1 MKTIK
6 LVLFLLA
13 ISMSNSGEA
22 QFLKRLGK
30 VAEKAA
36 KRTLEGKVDEKSS
49 KETDK
54 GFDNVFNKKRE
65 EKTKRK
71 KERKSEKDVSE
82 TQNDGEPMEA
92 KTPKNIDEVFI
103 VNRKFDF
110 VAGSQA
116 FFEDNFEKDQPGD
129 FPAKWDTNGSGE
141 LVNIN
146 GQKWLKLFNNST
158 YIPMLPK
165 NLPENYSIEFDLLTQ
180 GFDKKTSSE
189 SKISI
194 ILDSNNS
201 YKDNYRV
208 PKQKAV
214 VEMSPVQFIA
224 PRTVVEKYENGERI
238 IRNTLINDYRSAINK
253 RAKISIMVNK
263 QRMRVWLNQE
273 KIVDVPR
280 LIPSSQIGFFKLFV
294 RNLRTGELDNVYVTN
309 FRFAETG
316 QDNRS
321 KLLTEGRLSTNAI
334 LFESGSAILMSESFT
349 IIREI
354 AEVLQQNPSVKIK
367 IIGHTDA
374 DGTDSNNLTLSKE
387 RAEAVKNAMIYK
399 YDIHAAR
406 IVTDGKGES
415 IPVASN
421 ETSEG
426 KSQNRRVEFI
436 KI

>member
-6 LVLFLLA
+6 IILLLSA
-13 ISMSNSGEA
+13 ITLSYNTEA

-54 GFDNVFNKKRE
+54 GFDNVFNKK
-65 EKTKRK
+65 K
-71 KERKSEKDVSE
+71 KKKNRRQEGP
-82 TQNDGEPMEA
+82 TEA
-92 KTPKNIDEVFI
+92 KNNEPQLEANGSQNIEEVYT
-103 VNRKFDF
+103 VNRSFDF
-110 VAGSQA
+110 EAGNRT
-116 FFEDNFEKDQPGD
+116 FFQDGFEKDRLGD

-146 GQKWLKLFNNST
+146 GQKWLKLFNNAT
-158 YIPMLPK
+158 YIPTLPK
-165 NLPENYSIEFDLLTQ
+165 KLPENYSVEFDLLTE

-201 YKDNYRV
+201 YKDSYKV

-214 VEMSPVQFIA
+214 VEMSPVQFIE
-224 PRTVVEKYENGERI
+224 PRTVIEKYENGERI

-253 RAKISIMVNK
+253 KAKISIMVNK
-263 QRMRVWLNQE
+263 QRMRVWLNHE

-280 LIPSSQIGFFKLFV
+280 LIPRGQIGFFKLFV

-334 LFESGSAILMSESFT
+334 LFESGSAVLKSESYA
-349 IIREI
+349 IIQEI
-354 AEVLQQNPSVKIK
+354 AEVLQQNPLVKIK

-374 DGTDSNNLTLSKE
+374 DGTDSNNLTLSKQ
-387 RAEAVKNAMIYK
+387 RADAVKNAMIYK
-399 YDIHAAR
+399 YDIRATR
-406 IVTDGKGES
+406 IVTDGKGEG

-421 ETSEG
+421 DTNEG

-436 KI
+436 KL